1 MVVLSGLVM
10 NAFPFFSFPARK
22 RPMKLSTTVTLMV
35 CCVTGSMLALVFA
48 LWFWQASNVAR
59 DNLQARA
66 LAVARTFA
74 NAPEVKRGLTQTSA
88 HGPVQSQAS
97 AVTASNDLLF
107 TVVTDMH
114 GIRYSHPNPDLI
126 GQRFIGDDLLIAL
139 RGKENM
145 AINHGVLGLAMRVFT
160 PVYDAQHKQIGVVVV
175 GISLSKV
182 DAQINRSR
190 WSVLW
195 TLLFT
200 VAVATLG
207 IWRLVHALK
216 RVLLGLEPYEIS
228 ALYKQRQA
236 MLESLKEGV
245 IATDAEGRVTLLN
258 NAAKR
263 MLFSDKNNPHHAADN
278 LLLMTL
284 LQEVVRTGVAIPDRE
299 LSCNGLLLLSNTVP
313 VRSQGS
319 VIGAISTFRDKTE
332 VSELLQR
339 LDGMVNYVDALRTT
353 SHEFMNKLHVIL
365 GLLSMK
371 RYDKLEE
378 YVLQTAHGYQRDI
391 GAIQHRIK
399 SPVVAG
405 FLLGKINS
413 AKERGFSLTLA
424 EESQVPDNPD
434 EKQVMV
440 LVTVLGNLIENALDA
455 MRGQDEGEVSL
466 LLHYMNGWL
475 VAEVSDD
482 GPGIAAHHL
491 PLIFNKGF
499 STKGDDRGVGL
510 FLASQQLHEL
520 GGTITVESEPGVFTQ
535 FYVHLPWNSERNS
548 A

>member
-1 MVVLSGLVM
+1 M
-10 NAFPFFSFPARK
+10 NASPFFSSPARK

-48 LWFWQASNVAR
+48 LWFWQVSNAAR
-59 DNLQARA
+59 DNLQATA
-66 LAVARTFA
+66 LAVGRTLA
-74 NAPEVKRGLTQTSA
+74 NAPEIKRGLTV
-88 HGPVQSQAS
+88 P
-97 AVTASNDLLF
+97 TASGSIQSLTQSVIARNDLLF
-107 TVVTDMH
+107 AVVTDMQ
-114 GIRYSHPNPDLI
+114 GVRYSHPNPALI
-126 GQRFIGDDLLIAL
+126 GQRFIGSDLQPAL
-139 RGKENM
+139 HGKENT

-160 PVYDAQHKQIGVVVV
+160 PVYDSQHKQIGVVVV
-175 GISLSKV
+175 GIPLSRV

-200 VAVATLG
+200 VVVATLG
-207 IWRLVHALK
+207 IWRLVHVLK
-216 RVLLGLEPYEIS
+216 RVLLGLEPYEIT

-258 NAAKR
+258 NAARR
-263 MLFSDKNNPHHAADN
+263 MLFTDTKDPEHTADN
-278 LLLMTL
+278 AVLMTL

-299 LSCNGLLLLSNTVP
+299 LGCNGLLLLSNTVP
-313 VRSQGS
+313 VRSQGV

-332 VSELLQR
+332 VSQLLQR

-371 RYDKLEE
+371 SYDKLEE
-378 YVLQTAHGYQRDI
+378 YVLQTAHNYQRDI

-413 AKERGFSLTLA
+413 AKERGFVVTLA
-424 EESQVPDNPD
+424 EQSQVPDNPN

-440 LVTVLGNLIENALDA
+440 LVTVLGNLIENAFDA
-455 MRGQDEGEVSL
+455 MSEQAEGEVSL
-466 LLHYMNGWL
+466 LLHSMNGWL
-475 VAEVSDD
+475 VCEVSDD
-482 GPGIAAHHL
+482 GPGIPAAHL

-499 STKGDDRGVGL
+499 STKGDNRGVGL
-510 FLASQQLHEL
+510 FLASQQLHDL
-520 GGTITVESEPGVFTQ
+520 GGTLTVESEPGVFTQ
-535 FYVHLPWNSERNS
+535 FYVHLPWDSERNT